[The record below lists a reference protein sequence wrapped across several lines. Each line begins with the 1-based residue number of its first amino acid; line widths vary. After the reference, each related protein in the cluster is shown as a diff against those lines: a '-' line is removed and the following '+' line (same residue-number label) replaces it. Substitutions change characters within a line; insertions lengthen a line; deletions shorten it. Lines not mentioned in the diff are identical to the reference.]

1 MEALRIKRG
10 NPFLASITL
19 TGLDGQ
25 PLNLTEVTVL
35 FTVRSLTDKALTDDA
50 ALIKQAITDH
60 YEPGNGQTYLD
71 LSSEQTTLPPGTYI
85 GDVRVVGSELKANT
99 DPFLVEIEPIVTTRI
114 IEESVL
120 WGLYWDT
127 LISATVE
134 DAAPTDV
141 ILTFPEGKPELID
154 TDITA
159 TVNGIARAVSSASWT
174 GAAWTVVLA
183 SAVEYG
189 DVVVMTFVKTGGTTA
204 VTNNVAEQWSS
215 YWATR
220 EPSAL
225 SLTTVSESR
234 IDATWTDGAEAGD
247 GLRVYYST
255 DNVTF
260 IEHGTANFGDEAYS
274 LTSLPEARHIY
285 VKVVA
290 YSGTNESTGDTA
302 DDYTAMKILLTS
314 TGTGAGVST
323 LRLWFDTTPV
333 TCTLSGAGRFYSD
346 SGGTADE
353 STSYEFP
360 AGSLQTRYLKVPSST
375 SNLLI
380 FHKGNMLGWG
390 SDSTD
395 GWTSSNNAATAAVST
410 EDFARDMVYFYC
422 AGSNT
427 ISGDLSDLPSELT
440 YFHCQG
446 YNTISG
452 DLSDLPSELTYFRCQ
467 GYNTISGDL
476 SGLPSELTYF
486 YCTGPNTV
494 SGDLSGLPSELT
506 YFRCQGYNTISGDL
520 SDLPSELTYF
530 YCTGSNTVSGDL
542 SDLPSELTYFR
553 CAGSNTISDYTAPHT
568 WSNSINYINLIQA
581 VGSGLS
587 ETEVDNLLIDLASAT
602 WAGSSRRVELPAP
615 NAPRS
620 SASDAAVATL
630 LGKSVTVVTA

>member
-1 MEALRIKRG
+1 MPGISVSKIPIPFRG
-10 NPFLASITL
+10 A
-19 TGLDGQ
+19 GG
-25 PLNLTEVTVL
+25 
-35 FTVRSLTDKALTDDA
+35 
-50 ALIKQAITDH
+50 
-60 YEPGNGQTYLD
+60 
-71 LSSEQTTLPPGTYI
+71 
-85 GDVRVVGSELKANT
+85 
-99 DPFLVEIEPIVTTRI
+99 
-114 IEESVL
+114 
-120 WGLYWDT
+120 
-127 LISATVE
+127 ISWA
-134 DAAPTDV
+134 
-141 ILTFPEGKPELID
+141 
-154 TDITA
+154 
-159 TVNGIARAVSSASWT
+159 
-174 GAAWTVVLA
+174 
-183 SAVEYG
+183 
-189 DVVVMTFVKTGGTTA
+189 
-204 VTNNVAEQWSS
+204 S

-395 GWTSSNNAATAAVST
+395 GWTSSNNAARAAVST
-410 EDFARDMVYFYC
+410 EDFARDMVYFRC

-440 YFHCQG
+440 YF
-446 YNTISG
+446 
-452 DLSDLPSELTYFRCQ
+452 RC
-467 GYNTISGDL
+467 
-476 SGLPSELTYF
+476 E
-486 YCTGPNTV
+486 
-494 SGDLSGLPSELT
+494 
-506 YFRCQGYNTISGDL
+506 
-520 SDLPSELTYF
+520 
-530 YCTGSNTVSGDL
+530 
-542 SDLPSELTYFR
+542 
-553 CAGSNTISDYTAPHT
+553 GSNTISDYTAPHT
-568 WSNSINYINLIQA
+568 WSNSINYIKLIQA
-581 VGSGLS
+581 VGSGLD

-602 WAGSSRRVELPAP
+602 WAGSNRRVELPTP
-615 NAPRS
+615 NAART

>member
-1 MEALRIKRG
+1 MPGISVSRIPI
-10 NPFLASITL
+10 PFN
-19 TGLDGQ
+19 GGGGF
-25 PLNLTEVTVL
+25 N
-35 FTVRSLTDKALTDDA
+35 A
-50 ALIKQAITDH
+50 AA
-60 YEPGNGQTYLD
+60 
-71 LSSEQTTLPPGTYI
+71 
-85 GDVRVVGSELKANT
+85 
-99 DPFLVEIEPIVTTRI
+99 
-114 IEESVL
+114 
-120 WGLYWDT
+120 
-127 LISATVE
+127 
-134 DAAPTDV
+134 
-141 ILTFPEGKPELID
+141 
-154 TDITA
+154 
-159 TVNGIARAVSSASWT
+159 
-174 GAAWTVVLA
+174 
-183 SAVEYG
+183 
-189 DVVVMTFVKTGGTTA
+189 
-204 VTNNVAEQWSS
+204 

-410 EDFARDMVYFYC
+410 EDFARDMVYF
-422 AGSNT
+422 
-427 ISGDLSDLPSELT
+427 
-440 YFHCQG
+440 
-446 YNTISG
+446 
-452 DLSDLPSELTYFRCQ
+452 R
-467 GYNTISGDL
+467 
-476 SGLPSELTYF
+476 
-486 YCTGPNTV
+486 
-494 SGDLSGLPSELT
+494 
-506 YFRCQGYNTISGDL
+506 
-520 SDLPSELTYF
+520 
-530 YCTGSNTVSGDL
+530 CTGSNTVSGDL

-553 CAGSNTISDYTAPHT
+553 CTGSNTISGDLSDLPSELTAFHCQGSNTVSGDLSDLSSELTYFRCEGSNTISGALSDLPSDLTTFNCAGSNTISGALSDLPSGLTYFNCTGSNTISDYTAPHT
-568 WSNSINYINLIQA
+568 WSNSINYIKLIQA
-581 VGSGLS
+581 VGNGLD

-602 WAGSSRRVELPAP
+602 WAGSNRRVELPAP
-615 NAPRS
+615 NAART

>member
-1 MEALRIKRG
+1 M
-10 NPFLASITL
+10 N
-19 TGLDGQ
+19 
-25 PLNLTEVTVL
+25 
-35 FTVRSLTDKALTDDA
+35 FTRETYELMKEDFESDEVRSYRIQLPDYDSEPSTFTIEGLVIELPITMTADDKVTADVV
-50 ALIKQAITDH
+50 IQITS
-60 YEPGNGQTYLD
+60 Q
-71 LSSEQTTLPPGTYI
+71 
-85 GDVRVVGSELKANT
+85 
-99 DPFLVEIEPIVTTRI
+99 
-114 IEESVL
+114 
-120 WGLYWDT
+120 
-127 LISATVE
+127 
-134 DAAPTDV
+134 V
-141 ILTFPEGKPELID
+141 ILD
-154 TDITA
+154 D
-159 TVNGIARAVSSASWT
+159 GISW
-174 GAAWTVVLA
+174 L
-183 SAVEYG
+183 
-189 DVVVMTFVKTGGTTA
+189 
-204 VTNNVAEQWSS
+204 S

-410 EDFARDMVYFYC
+410 EDFARDMVYFRC
-422 AGSNT
+422 PGSNT
-427 ISGDLSDLPSELT
+427 INGDLSDLPSKLT
-440 YFHCQG
+440 YFLCTG
-446 YNTISG
+446 SNTING
-452 DLSDLPSELTYFRCQ
+452 DLSDLPSKLTYFLCTGSNTINGDLSDLPSKLTYFRCQ
-467 GYNTISGDL
+467 GSNTISGAL
-476 SGLPSELTYF
+476 SGLPSDLTTF
-486 YCTGPNTV
+486 HCGG
-494 SGDLSGLPSELT
+494 S
-506 YFRCQGYNTISGDL
+506 NTISGAL
-520 SDLPSELTYF
+520 SDLPSGLTYF
-530 YCTGSNTVSGDL
+530 NCTGFNTISGAL
-542 SDLPSELTYFR
+542 SDSPSGLTYFN
-553 CAGSNTISDYTAPHT
+553 CTGPNTISDYTAPHT
-568 WSNSINYINLIQA
+568 WSNSINYIKLIQA
-581 VGSGLS
+581 VGSGLD

-602 WAGSSRRVELPAP
+602 WAGDSRRVELPTP
-615 NAPRS
+615 NAART

>member
-1 MEALRIKRG
+1 MPGISVSKIPI
-10 NPFLASITL
+10 PFNK
-19 TGLDGQ
+19 GG
-25 PLNLTEVTVL
+25 
-35 FTVRSLTDKALTDDA
+35 
-50 ALIKQAITDH
+50 
-60 YEPGNGQTYLD
+60 G
-71 LSSEQTTLPPGTYI
+71 
-85 GDVRVVGSELKANT
+85 
-99 DPFLVEIEPIVTTRI
+99 
-114 IEESVL
+114 
-120 WGLYWDT
+120 
-127 LISATVE
+127 IS
-134 DAAPTDV
+134 
-141 ILTFPEGKPELID
+141 
-154 TDITA
+154 
-159 TVNGIARAVSSASWT
+159 
-174 GAAWTVVLA
+174 
-183 SAVEYG
+183 
-189 DVVVMTFVKTGGTTA
+189 
-204 VTNNVAEQWSS
+204 WSS

-360 AGSLQTRYLKVPSST
+360 AGSLQARYLKVPSST

-410 EDFARDMVYFYC
+410 EDFARDMVYFRC
-422 AGSNT
+422 LGSNT

-440 YFHCQG
+440 TFRCSG
-446 YNTISG
+446 SNTISG
-452 DLSDLPSELTYFRCQ
+452 ALSDLPSDLTYF
-467 GYNTISGDL
+467 N
-476 SGLPSELTYF
+476 
-486 YCTGPNTV
+486 
-494 SGDLSGLPSELT
+494 
-506 YFRCQGYNTISGDL
+506 
-520 SDLPSELTYF
+520 
-530 YCTGSNTVSGDL
+530 CTGSNTIG
-542 SDLPSELTYFR
+542 
-553 CAGSNTISDYTAPHT
+553 DYTAPHT
-568 WSNSINYINLIQA
+568 WSNSINYIKLIQA
-581 VGSGLS
+581 VGNGLD

-602 WAGSSRRVELPAP
+602 WAGSNRRVELPAP
-615 NAPRS
+615 NAART

>member
-1 MEALRIKRG
+1 MPGISVSKICIPFGRRG
-10 NPFLASITL
+10 
-19 TGLDGQ
+19 
-25 PLNLTEVTVL
+25 
-35 FTVRSLTDKALTDDA
+35 
-50 ALIKQAITDH
+50 
-60 YEPGNGQTYLD
+60 
-71 LSSEQTTLPPGTYI
+71 
-85 GDVRVVGSELKANT
+85 
-99 DPFLVEIEPIVTTRI
+99 
-114 IEESVL
+114 
-120 WGLYWDT
+120 
-127 LISATVE
+127 
-134 DAAPTDV
+134 
-141 ILTFPEGKPELID
+141 
-154 TDITA
+154 
-159 TVNGIARAVSSASWT
+159 VS
-174 GAAWTVVLA
+174 
-183 SAVEYG
+183 
-189 DVVVMTFVKTGGTTA
+189 
-204 VTNNVAEQWSS
+204 WSS

-290 YSGTNESTGDTA
+290 YSGTNESTGVTA

-395 GWTSSNNAATAAVST
+395 GWASSNNAATAAVST
-410 EDFARDMVYFYC
+410 EDFARDMVYFRCQGSNTISGALSGLPSDLTYFNC
-422 AGSNT
+422 TGSNT

-440 YFHCQG
+440 YFRCTG
-446 YNTISG
+446 SNTVSG
-452 DLSDLPSELTYFRCQ
+452 DLSDLPSELT
-467 GYNTISGDL
+467 T
-476 SGLPSELTYF
+476 
-486 YCTGPNTV
+486 
-494 SGDLSGLPSELT
+494 
-506 YFRCQGYNTISGDL
+506 
-520 SDLPSELTYF
+520 F

-542 SDLPSELTYFR
+542 SDLPSELTYFI
-553 CAGSNTISDYTAPHT
+553 CTGSNTVSDYTAPHT
-568 WSNSINYINLIQA
+568 WSNSINYIKLTQA
-581 VGSGLS
+581 AGNGFTS
-587 ETEVDNLLIDLASAT
+587 TEVDNLLIDLANAT
-602 WAGSSRRVELPAP
+602 WAGGSRRVELPAP

>member
-1 MEALRIKRG
+1 MGSLLKQFMAG
-10 NPFLASITL
+10 V
-19 TGLDGQ
+19 GGG
-25 PLNLTEVTVL
+25 
-35 FTVRSLTDKALTDDA
+35 RS
-50 ALIKQAITDH
+50 
-60 YEPGNGQTYLD
+60 
-71 LSSEQTTLPPGTYI
+71 
-85 GDVRVVGSELKANT
+85 
-99 DPFLVEIEPIVTTRI
+99 
-114 IEESVL
+114 
-120 WGLYWDT
+120 
-127 LISATVE
+127 
-134 DAAPTDV
+134 
-141 ILTFPEGKPELID
+141 
-154 TDITA
+154 
-159 TVNGIARAVSSASWT
+159 
-174 GAAWTVVLA
+174 
-183 SAVEYG
+183 
-189 DVVVMTFVKTGGTTA
+189 
-204 VTNNVAEQWSS
+204 WSS

-290 YSGTNESTGDTA
+290 YSGTNESTGVTA

-410 EDFARDMVYFYC
+410 EDFARDMVYFRCYGSNTISGDLSDLPSELTTFIC
-422 AGSNT
+422 TGSNTVSGDLSDLPSELTTFICTGSNTVSGDLSDLPSELTYFRCEGSNT

-440 YFHCQG
+440 YFRCTG
-446 YNTISG
+446 SNTVSG
-452 DLSDLPSELTYFRCQ
+452 DLSDLPSELT
-467 GYNTISGDL
+467 T
-476 SGLPSELTYF
+476 F
-486 YCTGPNTV
+486 YCTGSNTV
-494 SGDLSGLPSELT
+494 
-506 YFRCQGYNTISGDL
+506 SGDL
-520 SDLPSELTYF
+520 SDLPSELTTFFCTGSNTVSGDLSDLPSELTTF

-542 SDLPSELTYFR
+542 SDLPSELTYFI
-553 CAGSNTISDYTAPHT
+553 CTGSNTVSDYTAPHT
-568 WSNSINYINLIQA
+568 WSNSINYIKLIQA
-581 VGSGLS
+581 VGSGLD
-587 ETEVDNLLIDLASAT
+587 ETEVDNLLIDLANAT
-602 WAGSSRRVELPAP
+602 WAGSSRRVELPTP

>member
-1 MEALRIKRG
+1 MPGISVSKIPI
-10 NPFLASITL
+10 PFRKAGI
-19 TGLDGQ
+19 
-25 PLNLTEVTVL
+25 
-35 FTVRSLTDKALTDDA
+35 SL
-50 ALIKQAITDH
+50 
-60 YEPGNGQTYLD
+60 
-71 LSSEQTTLPPGTYI
+71 
-85 GDVRVVGSELKANT
+85 
-99 DPFLVEIEPIVTTRI
+99 
-114 IEESVL
+114 
-120 WGLYWDT
+120 
-127 LISATVE
+127 
-134 DAAPTDV
+134 
-141 ILTFPEGKPELID
+141 
-154 TDITA
+154 
-159 TVNGIARAVSSASWT
+159 
-174 GAAWTVVLA
+174 
-183 SAVEYG
+183 
-189 DVVVMTFVKTGGTTA
+189 
-204 VTNNVAEQWSS
+204 SS

-410 EDFARDMVYFYC
+410 EDFARDMVYFRCDGSNTISGALSDLPSDLTTFYC

-427 ISGDLSDLPSELT
+427 ISGALSDLPS
-440 YFHCQG
+440 G
-446 YNTISG
+446 
-452 DLSDLPSELTYFRCQ
+452 
-467 GYNTISGDL
+467 
-476 SGLPSELTYF
+476 
-486 YCTGPNTV
+486 
-494 SGDLSGLPSELT
+494 
-506 YFRCQGYNTISGDL
+506 
-520 SDLPSELTYF
+520 LTYF
-530 YCTGSNTVSGDL
+530 YCTGSNTISGVL
-542 SDLPSELTYFR
+542 SDLPSGLTYFN
-553 CAGSNTISDYTAPHT
+553 CTGSNTISDYTAPHT
-568 WSNSINYINLIQA
+568 WSNSINYIKLIQA
-581 VGSGLS
+581 VGSGLD

-602 WAGSSRRVELPAP
+602 WAGSNRRVELPAP
-615 NAPRS
+615 NAART

>member
-1 MEALRIKRG
+1 MPGISVSRIPI
-10 NPFLASITL
+10 PFN
-19 TGLDGQ
+19 GGGGF
-25 PLNLTEVTVL
+25 N
-35 FTVRSLTDKALTDDA
+35 A
-50 ALIKQAITDH
+50 AA
-60 YEPGNGQTYLD
+60 
-71 LSSEQTTLPPGTYI
+71 
-85 GDVRVVGSELKANT
+85 
-99 DPFLVEIEPIVTTRI
+99 
-114 IEESVL
+114 
-120 WGLYWDT
+120 
-127 LISATVE
+127 
-134 DAAPTDV
+134 
-141 ILTFPEGKPELID
+141 
-154 TDITA
+154 
-159 TVNGIARAVSSASWT
+159 
-174 GAAWTVVLA
+174 
-183 SAVEYG
+183 
-189 DVVVMTFVKTGGTTA
+189 
-204 VTNNVAEQWSS
+204 

-360 AGSLQTRYLKVPSST
+360 AGSLQARYLKVPSST

-390 SDSTD
+390 SYYTD
-395 GWTSSNNAATAAVST
+395 GWASSNNAARAAVST
-410 EDFARDMVYFYC
+410 EDFARDMVYFRC
-422 AGSNT
+422 TGSNT
-427 ISGDLSDLPSELT
+427 ISGA
-440 YFHCQG
+440 
-446 YNTISG
+446 
-452 DLSDLPSELTYFRCQ
+452 
-467 GYNTISGDL
+467 L
-476 SGLPSELTYF
+476 SGLPSGLT
-486 YCTGPNTV
+486 
-494 SGDLSGLPSELT
+494 S
-506 YFRCQGYNTISGDL
+506 
-520 SDLPSELTYF
+520 F
-530 YCTGSNTVSGDL
+530 YCTGSNTISGAL
-542 SDLPSELTYFR
+542 SDLPSDLTYFR
-553 CAGSNTISDYTAPHT
+553 CEGSNTISGALSDLPSDLTYFRCEGSNTISGALSGLPSDLNYFICTGSNTISGALSDLPSDLTYFNCTGSNTISDYTAPHT
-568 WSNSINYINLIQA
+568 WSNSINYIKLIQA
-581 VGSGLS
+581 VGNGLD

-602 WAGSSRRVELPAP
+602 WAGGNRRVELPTP

>member
-1 MEALRIKRG
+1 MPGIGISNAI
-10 NPFLASITL
+10 PFNK
-19 TGLDGQ
+19 G
-25 PLNLTEVTVL
+25 
-35 FTVRSLTDKALTDDA
+35 
-50 ALIKQAITDH
+50 
-60 YEPGNGQTYLD
+60 
-71 LSSEQTTLPPGTYI
+71 
-85 GDVRVVGSELKANT
+85 
-99 DPFLVEIEPIVTTRI
+99 
-114 IEESVL
+114 
-120 WGLYWDT
+120 
-127 LISATVE
+127 
-134 DAAPTDV
+134 
-141 ILTFPEGKPELID
+141 
-154 TDITA
+154 
-159 TVNGIARAVSSASWT
+159 VS
-174 GAAWTVVLA
+174 
-183 SAVEYG
+183 
-189 DVVVMTFVKTGGTTA
+189 
-204 VTNNVAEQWSS
+204 WSS

-390 SDSTD
+390 SNYTD

-410 EDFARDMVYFYC
+410 EDFARDMVYFRCLGSNTISGALSDLPSDLTFFQCTGSNTISGALSGLPSDLDYFYCTGSNTISGALSDLPSGLTTFQCEGSNTISGALSDLPSDLDFFYCTGSNTISGALSDLPSRLTYFICTGSNTISGALSDLPSDLTYFHC

-427 ISGDLSDLPSELT
+427 ISGALSDLPSRLT
-440 YFHCQG
+440 YFICTG
-446 YNTISG
+446 SNTISG
-452 DLSDLPSELTYFRCQ
+452 ALSDLPSRLTYFH
-467 GYNTISGDL
+467 
-476 SGLPSELTYF
+476 
-486 YCTGPNTV
+486 
-494 SGDLSGLPSELT
+494 
-506 YFRCQGYNTISGDL
+506 
-520 SDLPSELTYF
+520 
-530 YCTGSNTVSGDL
+530 
-542 SDLPSELTYFR
+542 

-568 WSNSINYINLIQA
+568 WSNSINYIKLIQA
-581 VGSGLS
+581 VGNGLD

-602 WAGSSRRVELPAP
+602 WAGGSRRVELPTP